1 MNKNLLTY
9 NQLIAVD
16 VDPQNDFCPG
26 GSLAVAEGD
35 QVMAPLNTM
44 NDYVYSHGGTVVV
57 TGDQHPQTTPHFD
70 KWPVHCVAGT
80 KGAAFHQNLVIKP
93 GYKLIDKGMGN
104 EDGYSGFEGITRDGV
119 TLEQFV
125 TPRNPNDRTALLMGG
140 LALDYCLR
148 ATVLDALAIASQIRE
163 AQRGVMDIF
172 VLTDATRAVNLQPGE
187 GQHAL
192 DEMQA
197 AGATLITT
205 ADLME
210 TRS

>member
-44 NDYVYSHGGTVVV
+44 NDYVYSRGGTVVV

-80 KGAAFHQNLVIKP
+80 EGAAFHRDLIIKP
-93 GYKLIDKGMGN
+93 GYKFIDKGMGN

-119 TLEQFV
+119 TLEQIV
-125 TPRNPNDRTALLMGG
+125 APRNPNDRTALLMGG

-148 ATVLDALAIASQIRE
+148 ATVLDALAIASRIRE

-172 VLTDATRAVNLQPGE
+172 VLTDATRAVDLQPGD
-187 GQHAL
+187 GQRAL
-192 DEMQA
+192 DKMQA

-205 ADLME
+205 TDLAE
-210 TRS
+210 ARS